1 MTERNRLID
10 EIGAIEI
17 RLLASALPEETSSL
31 LDYDLTLQQIR
42 VFAFVLAR
50 EETAINKVADALD
63 IRPNVATG
71 IVQRLV
77 ERGLIERREDAN
89 DRRIRLL
96 TVTDRGVALINEL
109 TGIILAKERQFLD
122 RLTDEQLQQLRDL
135 LAVMGEARQ

>member
-77 ERGLIERREDAN
+77 ERGFIERREDAN

>member
-17 RLLASALPEETSSL
+17 RLRASALPEETSSL